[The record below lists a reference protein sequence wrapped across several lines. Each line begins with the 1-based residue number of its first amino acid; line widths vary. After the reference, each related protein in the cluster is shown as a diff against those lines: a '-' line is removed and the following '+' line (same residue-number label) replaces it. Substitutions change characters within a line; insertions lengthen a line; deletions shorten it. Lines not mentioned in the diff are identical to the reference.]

1 VNIALIKSYEKW
13 KMTNEKW
20 KMENHGNP
28 KSQIKNKK

>member
-1 VNIALIKSYEKW
+1 MKNEKW